1 MSKKI
6 MFLTEVAMMSALAII
21 LSFVQFKGL
30 WANGGSVSLE
40 MLPIFLMAFRR
51 GLPGGLLTGFIVGMV
66 KILVDGTAGY
76 NPAGIVL
83 DYPLAFLLA
92 GFAGVFKVSP
102 ASDSKKRMSAIVAGI
117 IFGSVLR
124 LASHVVSGVIFFA
137 AFAPK
142 GMNPVVYSILYNG
155 SYMVPVAIITAVAF
169 IFMTKTAP
177 RLLHRNDHRVVNAA

>member
-51 GLPGGLLTGFIVGMV
+51 GVPGGVLTGLIVGMV

-76 NPAGIVL
+76 NPAGLIL

-92 GFAGVFKVSP
+92 GFAGVFKVSS
-102 ASDSKKRMSAIVAGI
+102 ASQSKRRISAIVAGI
-117 IFGSVLR
+117 AFGSLLR

-137 AFAPK
+137 SYAPK
-142 GMNPVVYSILYNG
+142 GMNPVLYSIVYNA
-155 SYMVPVAIITAVAF
+155 SYMIPVALITAAAF
-169 IFMTKTAP
+169 IFLTKTAP
-177 RLLHRNDHRVVNAA
+177 RLLHRTDPRVVNAA